1 MYDMSDNLSDI
12 WTEVLEIIRP
22 EIPPVTFKTWIET
35 IIPVSYEN
43 DFLTLEVPFQMNKEM
58 VSKRFSELIRNAF
71 SYMGLNV
78 DSINIL
84 LTSERK
90 DLDFKLSSETESV
103 AEQNELKS
111 YLNSNYTFDSFV
123 VGPSN
128 EFAHAACYCVAEKSI
143 SLYNPLFLYGGVGLG
158 KTHLMHAIGNQVLA
172 TNPDKKVMYVSSEK
186 FTTDLINA
194 IRDEKTEQFRKKYR
208 TMDILMVDDVQFFCG
223 KETTQEE
230 FFHTFN
236 ELFNSGKQIILSS
249 DRPPKDLEN
258 LEDRLVNRFSSG
270 LTASIQL
277 PELETR
283 IAILKKKAQQYNIYL
298 KDEIYQ
304 YIASNITTNIREME
318 GTMKKLFSYHQLMK
332 KEITLSLVEEAM
344 QDFKMEKKKNITP
357 ELILDTVA
365 KHYNLKQADLK
376 SQRKTNDI
384 AYPRQVAMY
393 ILKELTDLSQT
404 AIGALLGNKHYTTV
418 IHGIRK
424 IESDMITSSKTH
436 ATVSNILDDLEK

>member
-1 MYDMSDNLSDI
+1 MYNLSDNLSDI
-12 WTEVLEIIRP
+12 WIEVLEIIRP
-22 EIPPVTFKTWIET
+22 EVPAVTFKTWIET
-35 IIPVSYEN
+35 IIPVKYEN
-43 DFLTLEVPFQMNKEM
+43 DVLLIEVPFQINKEM
-58 VSKRFSELIRNAF
+58 IEKRFSELLKNAF
-71 SYMGLNV
+71 LYLDLNI

-84 LTSERK
+84 LSSERK
-90 DLDFKLSSETESV
+90 AENTRLEGTSSPLFSRDER
-103 AEQNELKS
+103 KS
-111 YLNSNYTFDSFV
+111 SLNSNYTFDSFV

-158 KTHLMHAIGNQVLA
+158 KTHLMHAIGNHVLA
-172 TNPDKKVMYVSSEK
+172 NSPEKKVMYVSSEK

-194 IRDEKTEQFRKKYR
+194 IRDEKTEQFRQKYR
-208 TMDILMVDDVQFFCG
+208 TIDILMVDDIQFICG
-223 KETTQEE
+223 KDSTQEE

-236 ELFNSGKQIILSS
+236 ELFQSGKQIIISS
-249 DRPPKDLEN
+249 DRPPKDLEH
-258 LEDRLVNRFSSG
+258 LEDRLINRFSSG
-270 LTASIQL
+270 LTASIQM

-283 IAILKKKAQQYNIYL
+283 IAILKKKAQQYNIYI

-318 GTMKKLFSYHQLMK
+318 GAMKKLFSYHQLMK

-344 QDFKMEKKKNITP
+344 KDFKMEKKKHITP

-365 KHYNLKQADLK
+365 KHYNMKTADLK
-376 SQRKTNDI
+376 SQKKTNDI

-404 AIGALLGNKHYTTV
+404 AIGQLLGDKHYTTV

-424 IESDMITSSKTH
+424 IEGDIISNSKTN
-436 ATVSNILDDLEK
+436 ASVSTILDDLEK